1 MTARSD
7 SGVRVYR
14 TRPTGPAQRE
24 RGEDGRSLG
33 VLGPRAG
40 RNEPPALP
48 PLRLDV
54 STNVR

>member
-24 RGEDGRSLG
+24 RGEDGRRLG
-33 VLGPRAG
+33 VRGPRAG
-40 RNEPPALP
+40 RNELPALP

-54 STNVR
+54 PTAAR

>member
-24 RGEDGRSLG
+24 RGEENRRLG
-33 VLGPRAG
+33 VLGPRAE
-40 RNEPPALP
+40 RHETPVLP

-54 STNVR
+54 STAAR

>member
-1 MTARSD
+1 MKARSD
-7 SGVRVYR
+7 SGVRIYR

-24 RGEDGRSLG
+24 RGEEGRRLG

-40 RNEPPALP
+40 RNETPVLP

-54 STNVR
+54 SAAR

>member
-1 MTARSD
+1 MTGRSD

-24 RGEDGRSLG
+24 RGEEGRPLG
-33 VLGPRAG
+33 VLGPKAG
-40 RNEPPALP
+40 RNEIPALP

-54 STNVR
+54 TTADR